1 MTPLDWLREGGVE
14 FRIPELLWALLLSP
28 ALLLFYGAA
37 RRARRRVAGTF
48 QVRGARGALKGG
60 RHTAPAR
67 RARPWGAA
75 GRTLAIVLLLLGL
88 AGLVVGFARP
98 VVPLET
104 PHDLTTVVIVVE
116 ASTTMRATDVPPTRF
131 EVARATARGVAAALP
146 GRVQVAVVGY
156 SQNAYIL
163 LAPTHDHGAV
173 PPALSRLRTA
183 GEAALGDAISVAI
196 AAVPLLEGNER
207 MDPPRAGAGMAPGGA
222 SPPGA
227 SPPGASP
234 PGAPPPGAP
243 PLGDAPPAKAPA
255 AIILISSGESTTG
268 RSLGEALRGAAEAG
282 IPVHTVPVGPR
293 PGAEQ
298 RAPFQADTLRQVS
311 QLTGGRFVS
320 SPTRSAWK
328 ELFQP
333 LGSAVMVE
341 VQPQEVGHYVGAA
354 SLSVMALAMLVSL
367 LASRRLV

>member
-48 QVRGARGALKGG
+48 QVRGGSGARGALKGG
-60 RHTAPAR
+60 RNTAPAR
-67 RARPWGAA
+67 QARPWAAA

-104 PHDLTTVVIVVE
+104 PRDLATVVIVVE
-116 ASTTMRATDVPPTRF
+116 ASTTMRATDVAPTRF
-131 EVARATARGVAAALP
+131 EVARAAARGAAAALP

-207 MDPPRAGAGMAPGGA
+207 VDPPRAGAGTAPGGA
-222 SPPGA
+222 SAPGA
-227 SPPGASP
+227 SPPGTSA
-234 PGAPPPGAP
+234 PGAP
-243 PLGDAPPAKAPA
+243 GDAPPAKAPA
-255 AIILISSGESTTG
+255 AIILIASGESTTG
-268 RSLGEALRGAAEAG
+268 RTLGAALRGAAEAG

-298 RAPFQADTLRQVS
+298 RAPFEADTLRQVS

-341 VQPQEVGHYVGAA
+341 VQPQEVGHYIGAA